1 MPDKKKAF
9 LYVSD
14 KTGIV
19 ELAHEL
25 AKMEFELL
33 SAGSTAKTLKQS
45 ELEIEEV
52 SFPLDISGIDLAA
65 VNLYPIT
72 HLINQG
78 SLTQKEVLEY
88 FDINA
93 SSLLRSAAKNF
104 EKTIALCDPMDYDSI
119 LETLAQWGEP
129 TPEQRQNLAAK
140 AFFYSSYYDSTLAQF
155 LNPSLEAMPDELVI
169 GLKKVSD
176 LRYGENPH
184 QKAALY
190 QLSGA
195 RPWGLNALKILHG
208 KELTF
213 NHYLDLDIAWE
224 LVSEFGEPACAVV
237 RHANPIAASSSN
249 RPAEAVQL
257 AYEADPWA
265 AHGAV
270 VAINRP
276 VDEECAKRLW
286 HEFVDC
292 ILAPDFSQEA
302 LNLLRAKKDTR
313 LLTVPSA
320 LLYPNEIDLCSISG
334 GVLIQSKNTQTLP
347 LEIKA
352 VTPRQPTETEMRSLI
367 LAWKTAK
374 HSRSSAVVL
383 AKGDQTIGI
392 GSGQSVR
399 LNSLKIAF
407 AKYGELH
414 PISPPN
420 PPLVLASDGPLS
432 PSLIQEAAKRG
443 VTAIIQPG
451 GSSDDK
457 DSIKSCAEK
466 NIAMAFTGLR
476 HFRH

>member
-1 MPDKKKAF
+1 MTDRKKAL

-25 AKMEFELL
+25 AKLKFDIL
-33 SAGSTAKTLKQS
+33 SAGSTAKILKQS
-45 ELEIEEV
+45 ELQIEEV
-52 SFPLDISGIDLAA
+52 SFPADVSGIDLAA
-65 VNLYPIT
+65 VNLYPISQ
-72 HLINQG
+72 LIHEG
-78 SLTQKEVLEY
+78 SLAQKEILEY

-104 EKTIALCDPMDYDSI
+104 EKTVVLCDPVDYDPV
-119 LETLAQWGEP
+119 LETLAQWEDL
-129 TPEQRQNLAAK
+129 TPEQKQNLAAK
-140 AFFYSSYYDSTLAQF
+140 AFFYCSYSDSTLAQF

-195 RPWGLNALKILHG
+195 RPWGLNALKTLHG

-213 NHYLDLDIAWE
+213 NHYLDLDTAWE
-224 LVSEFGEPACAVV
+224 LVSEFNEPACAVV
-237 RHANPIAASSSN
+237 RHSNPIAASSSI
-249 RPAEAVQL
+249 RLADAVQL

-276 VDEECAKRLW
+276 VDEETARRLW

-302 LNLLRAKKDTR
+302 LTLLRAKKDTR

-320 LLYPNEIDLCSISG
+320 LLYPNEIDLVSISG
-334 GVLIQSKNTQTLP
+334 GVLVQSKNTQTLP
-347 LEIKA
+347 QEMK
-352 VTPRQPTETEMRSLI
+352 VPTPRQPTETEMRSLM
-367 LAWKTAK
+367 LAWKVAK

-383 AKGDQTIGI
+383 AKGDRTVGI

-407 AKYGELH
+407 AKYGDVH
-414 PISPPN
+414 PISSPT

-443 VTAIIQPG
+443 ITAVIQPG

-457 DSIKSCAEK
+457 DAVKSCAEK
-466 NIAMAFTGLR
+466 NVAMAFTGLR